1 MIGFISKANHPQKGD
16 STMNKLK
23 AREIIMKL
31 TREAMEIYDSKM
43 GCIIPSQDR
52 IDFINLYIFANTTEE
67 VRNLV

>member
-1 MIGFISKANHPQKGD
+1 
-16 STMNKLK
+16 MNKLK

-52 IDFINLYIFANTTEE
+52 IDFRNLYIYSHTTEE
-67 VRNLV
+67 IRSFAE